1 MAVRNRSAV
10 SPYGEAEAGRPRPLV
25 APYSSDFA
33 MMKMLRP
40 LLFTSLLLGMA
51 WPCQGQEAI
60 PAMGNRELSLVV
72 STPEA
77 TFYSDFW
84 LNLHDYLYG
93 RVREELPEEGADCI
107 AALSDAERGAWRTAE
122 AFYEAEM
129 PDRHHR
135 RDPLIRAIRHRLAE
149 TATEHDPL
157 ADSAL
162 EILAAAAPAYR
173 ACLWDIH
180 DARNRDRIGELLR
193 VVVSHGPA
201 LRRYLERAY
210 RSDWPAGIVVDVAPY
225 AAFANTSGGRG
236 MEPHMMLSNSD
247 PRLLGWSGLEILFHE
262 GSHAMFGAGHGEVAS
277 AFRRASEALGVEQ
290 PGQLW
295 HALSFH
301 TSGRIVQEMAAAEGD
316 EYTPY
321 YLRRGIF
328 TDFAAVFD
336 EHWNPYLYGETTMDD
351 AAHAV
356 LRALSPS

>member
-1 MAVRNRSAV
+1 
-10 SPYGEAEAGRPRPLV
+10 
-25 APYSSDFA
+25 
-33 MMKMLRP
+33 MKPLRP
-40 LLFTSLLLGMA
+40 LLLTSLLLGIA
-51 WPCQGQEAI
+51 WPCRAQEAV
-60 PAMGNRELSLVV
+60 PAMGDRELSFVA

-93 RVREELPEEGADCI
+93 RAREELPEEGAECI
-107 AALSDAERGAWRTAE
+107 ADLSEAERGAWRTAE

-135 RDPLIRAIRHRLAE
+135 RDPLIRSIRHRLAE
-149 TATEHDPL
+149 TAMEHHPL
-157 ADSAL
+157 ADSTFHVL
-162 EILAAAAPAYR
+162 TAAAPAYR
-173 ACLWDIH
+173 RCLWDVH

-193 VVVSHGPA
+193 LVVSHGPA
-201 LRRYLERAY
+201 LRRDLERAY
-210 RSDWPAGIVVDVAPY
+210 RADWPTGIVVDVAPY

-236 MEPHMMLSNSD
+236 AEPHVMLSNSD

-262 GSHAMFGAGHGEVAS
+262 GSHAMFGARHGEVAS
-277 AFRRASEALGVEQ
+277 VFRRAAEEVGVER
-290 PGQLW
+290 PGQMW

-301 TSGRIVQEMAAAEGD
+301 TSGHFVQELAAAEGD

-328 TDFAAVFD
+328 TEFATAFD
-336 EHWNPYLYGETTMDD
+336 EHWNPYLNGETTMHD
-351 AAHAV
+351 AAEAV